1 MRIIRAFFDRLT
13 LLGAVEKPSPSTFI
27 AASAL
32 PGDPTELVDSGII
45 AEWRVSADGERWF
58 SILDPFA
65 LSDIEE
71 GDHADD
77 DD

>member
-1 MRIIRAFFDRLT
+1 MNFIRAIYDRLG
-13 LLGAVEKPSPSTFI
+13 LLGAVERPSPSQFI

-32 PGDPTELVDSGII
+32 PGDPTELVDAGVI
-45 AEWRVSADGERWF
+45 AEWRTSADGETWF

-71 GDHADD
+71 GDHADED
-77 DD
+77 